1 MKATAV
7 FAAALAAFSIPALA
21 EVTVQNPWARAT
33 VPGQPVG
40 AVYMKISSSSPAN
53 LVSVETDAASSV
65 QVHTMQKH
73 EGVMR
78 MREHGQLQIP
88 AGKAVELAPGGVHL
102 MLMGLQHQLVAGET
116 ISLKMKFSDAK
127 HVQSV
132 SVVQV
137 PVRGLG
143 Q

>member
-1 MKATAV
+1 
-7 FAAALAAFSIPALA
+7 
-21 EVTVQNPWARAT
+21 
-33 VPGQPVG
+33 
-40 AVYMKISSSSPAN
+40 
-53 LVSVETDAASSV
+53 
-65 QVHTMQKH
+65 
-73 EGVMR
+73 

-88 AGKAVELAPGGVHL
+88 AGKTVELAPGGVHL
-102 MLMGLQHQLVAGET
+102 MLMGLKQQLVAGET

-127 HVQSV
+127 HAESV